1 MPLTTRS
8 RARRHMSRGYPHHLS
23 SLRAAAAAE
32 EEEEEVV
39 VVAVVVVVERSGHTC
54 AAHDVLKEH
63 SVASL
68 GEVMEEEEEE
78 EEDS

>member
-23 SLRAAAAAE
+23 SLRAAAAE

-39 VVAVVVVVERSGHTC
+39 VAAVVVVERSGHTC